1 MNKSKRVL
9 QKSEKKDEVLEKIKE
24 LIPKAPA
31 SWKETIAASMGK
43 STESI
48 TKYVAGGRGMKS
60 GYHKDVL
67 RLLKEL
73 VSEEN
78 ERTKKLLS

>member
-1 MNKSKRVL
+1 MNNKKQVI
-9 QKSEKKDEVLEKIKE
+9 QKPEEKDEVLKKIQE
-24 LIPKAPA
+24 LIPKAPS
-31 SWKETIAASMGK
+31 SWKDSIAAHMGK

-60 GYHKDVL
+60 GYHKEVL
-67 RLLKEL
+67 RHLKEL
-73 VSEEN
+73 VAEEN